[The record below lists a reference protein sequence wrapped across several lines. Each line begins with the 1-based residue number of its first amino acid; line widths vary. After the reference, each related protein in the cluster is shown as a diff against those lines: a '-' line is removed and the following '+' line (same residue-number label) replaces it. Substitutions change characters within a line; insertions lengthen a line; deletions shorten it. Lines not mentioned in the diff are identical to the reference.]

1 MEMPK
6 LFQIGD
12 MAKLFHISVSS
23 LRYYESLGLL
33 TPERV
38 DPDTGYRYYSVRQFE
53 VLNTIRYLREL
64 DMPLPEISDFLKN
77 RDIDRMEE
85 KLRQQKAEIERKR
98 LELQRIERRIDNN
111 LRRIRDAQDSELDVI
126 KYAAA
131 PAMRIVWMDAALK
144 ISSSLDMEMPIR
156 ELEQSQAETV
166 LFLGKVG
173 VGISAENLEAG
184 SFEQYDGVFLIL
196 DDEDRFNGKTVLL
209 PETQCVSVRFRGSHT
224 EAAEQYRRL
233 MEHIRAHG
241 MKPSGFSREITMIDY
256 GITSD
261 REKFVTEISIP
272 VAQIRTCPRR
282 VRRGQ
287 VYIANIP
294 AARRAKKPKKPSRG
308 TSSAAHTG
316 TSATE
321 RPSALTVSVPSR
333 SPLRTGAGTLRRS
346 SSLYSGSPPL
356 GITATLLPVYSALTL
371 SSRPSSTCTSGSGE
385 PSLSGHRR
393 KLEKA

>member
-1 MEMPK
+1 MPK

-184 SFEQYDGVFLIL
+184 SSEQYDGVFLIL

-209 PETQCVSVRFRGSHT
+209 PETQCVSVRLRGSHT

-272 VAQIRTCPRR
+272 VA
-282 VRRGQ
+282 
-287 VYIANIP
+287 
-294 AARRAKKPKKPSRG
+294 
-308 TSSAAHTG
+308 
-316 TSATE
+316 
-321 RPSALTVSVPSR
+321 
-333 SPLRTGAGTLRRS
+333 
-346 SSLYSGSPPL
+346 
-356 GITATLLPVYSALTL
+356 
-371 SSRPSSTCTSGSGE
+371 
-385 PSLSGHRR
+385 
-393 KLEKA
+393 

>member
-1 MEMPK
+1 MEMSK

-85 KLRQQKAEIERKR
+85 KLCQQKAEIEKKR

-126 KYAAA
+126 KCAIT
-131 PAMRIVWMDAALK
+131 PAMRIVWMDTALK
-144 ISSSLDMEMPIR
+144 ISSPLDMEMPIR
-156 ELEQSQAETV
+156 ELEQSQTETA

-173 VGISAENLEAG
+173 VGILAENLNAG
-184 SFEQYDGVFLIL
+184 NFEQYDGVFLIL
-196 DDEDRFNGKTVLL
+196 DDEDRFDGKTVILT
-209 PETQCVSVRFRGSHT
+209 ETQCVSVRFRGSHT

-241 MKPSGFSREITMIDY
+241 MKPAGFSREITMIDY

-272 VAQIRTCPRR
+272 V
-282 VRRGQ
+282 V
-287 VYIANIP
+287 
-294 AARRAKKPKKPSRG
+294 
-308 TSSAAHTG
+308 
-316 TSATE
+316 
-321 RPSALTVSVPSR
+321 
-333 SPLRTGAGTLRRS
+333 
-346 SSLYSGSPPL
+346 
-356 GITATLLPVYSALTL
+356 
-371 SSRPSSTCTSGSGE
+371 
-385 PSLSGHRR
+385 
-393 KLEKA
+393 

>member
-126 KYAAA
+126 KYAAS
-131 PAMRIVWMDAALK
+131 PAMRIVWMDTALK

-196 DDEDRFNGKTVLL
+196 DDEDRFDGKTVLL
-209 PETQCVSVRFRGSHT
+209 LETQCVSVRFRGSHT

-233 MEHIRAHG
+233 MERIRAHG

-272 VAQIRTCPRR
+272 V
-282 VRRGQ
+282 
-287 VYIANIP
+287 
-294 AARRAKKPKKPSRG
+294 
-308 TSSAAHTG
+308 
-316 TSATE
+316 TE
-321 RPSALTVSVPSR
+321 L
-333 SPLRTGAGTLRRS
+333 
-346 SSLYSGSPPL
+346 
-356 GITATLLPVYSALTL
+356 
-371 SSRPSSTCTSGSGE
+371 
-385 PSLSGHRR
+385 
-393 KLEKA
+393 

>member
-126 KYAAA
+126 KYAAS

-156 ELEQSQAETV
+156 ELEQSQAEAA

-196 DDEDRFNGKTVLL
+196 DDEDRFDGKTVLL
-209 PETQCVSVRFRGSHT
+209 SETQCVSVRFRGSHT

-233 MEHIRAHG
+233 MEHIRARG

-272 VAQIRTCPRR
+272 V
-282 VRRGQ
+282 
-287 VYIANIP
+287 
-294 AARRAKKPKKPSRG
+294 
-308 TSSAAHTG
+308 
-316 TSATE
+316 TE
-321 RPSALTVSVPSR
+321 L
-333 SPLRTGAGTLRRS
+333 
-346 SSLYSGSPPL
+346 
-356 GITATLLPVYSALTL
+356 
-371 SSRPSSTCTSGSGE
+371 
-385 PSLSGHRR
+385 
-393 KLEKA
+393 

>member
-1 MEMPK
+1 MDMAK

-38 DPDTGYRYYSVRQFE
+38 DSDTGYRYYSVRQFE

-64 DMPLPEISDFLKN
+64 DMPLPEISDFIKN

-85 KLRQQKAEIERKR
+85 KLCQQKAEVERTR

-111 LRRIRDAQDSELDVI
+111 LRRIRDARDSELDVI
-126 KYAAA
+126 KFVLT

-144 ISSSLDMEMPIR
+144 ISSPLDMEMPIR
-156 ELEQSQAETV
+156 ELEQSQTETA

-173 VGISAENLEAG
+173 VGISAENLNAG
-184 SFEQYDGVFLIL
+184 NFEQYDGVFLIL
-196 DDEDRFNGKTVLL
+196 DDEDRFDGKTVLL
-209 PETQCVSVRFRGSHT
+209 TETQCMSVRFRGSHT
-224 EAAEQYRRL
+224 EAAAQYRRL

-272 VAQIRTCPRR
+272 V
-282 VRRGQ
+282 V
-287 VYIANIP
+287 
-294 AARRAKKPKKPSRG
+294 
-308 TSSAAHTG
+308 
-316 TSATE
+316 
-321 RPSALTVSVPSR
+321 
-333 SPLRTGAGTLRRS
+333 
-346 SSLYSGSPPL
+346 
-356 GITATLLPVYSALTL
+356 
-371 SSRPSSTCTSGSGE
+371 
-385 PSLSGHRR
+385 
-393 KLEKA
+393 

>member
-1 MEMPK
+1 M
-6 LFQIGD
+6 LFR
-12 MAKLFHISVSS
+12 S
-23 LRYYESLGLL
+23 
-33 TPERV
+33 
-38 DPDTGYRYYSVRQFE
+38 

-196 DDEDRFNGKTVLL
+196 DDEDRFNEIG
-209 PETQCVSVRFRGSHT
+209 
-224 EAAEQYRRL
+224 
-233 MEHIRAHG
+233 RAH
-241 MKPSGFSREITMIDY
+241 
-256 GITSD
+256 
-261 REKFVTEISIP
+261 V
-272 VAQIRTCPRR
+272 
-282 VRRGQ
+282 
-287 VYIANIP
+287 
-294 AARRAKKPKKPSRG
+294 
-308 TSSAAHTG
+308 
-316 TSATE
+316 
-321 RPSALTVSVPSR
+321 
-333 SPLRTGAGTLRRS
+333 
-346 SSLYSGSPPL
+346 
-356 GITATLLPVYSALTL
+356 
-371 SSRPSSTCTSGSGE
+371 
-385 PSLSGHRR
+385 
-393 KLEKA
+393 